1 MRPAK
6 SNASECVKHLDN
18 LIVIVGG
25 LSRKLPGSTVRVKLE
40 IDTKK
45 QINMSFSFCLFKR
58 SGLLSVLNPLQASG
72 NLNETCHALT
82 YYQVEC
88 KSSFSDTK
96 I

>member
-25 LSRKLPGSTVRVKLE
+25 LSRKLPGSTMRVKLE

-45 QINMSFSFCLFKR
+45 QINIRVSPFVCSNEADSCLF
-58 SGLLSVLNPLQASG
+58 
-72 NLNETCHALT
+72 
-82 YYQVEC
+82 
-88 KSSFSDTK
+88 
-96 I
+96 